1 MNYILHS
8 NILGQNSKIDI
19 SEQKYN
25 ELKKSKGVLFNA
37 LEIEEKYEIILSSYL
52 DFEQKILS
60 ITAKCMVHGHLGYS
74 DFFEIRLSLNVK
86 LINLLTAVKLYV
98 DQVNQNVTKCLECDI
113 NAKNGVDKFFLHE
126 FENNKYYRFMSGL
139 RNYVQHNGL
148 PVHLIN
154 QDSRWKNEFLE
165 HSTEL
170 FTQLS
175 VLKKDKRMK
184 GKYINGIEDE
194 IDLKIATRS
203 YIESIS
209 NVHHSIRDM
218 ITDTT
223 NSSRESIEKARLMY
237 LEKYNEG
244 LIVGLHASKKDGDKQ
259 IESISLLLDWDDVR
273 VKLQAR
279 NKKLVNLGKR
289 FTTGMAKEL

>member
-1 MNYILHS
+1 MNYILHRK
-8 NILGQNSKIDI
+8 ILGQNSKIDI
-19 SEQKYN
+19 SEQKYK
-25 ELKKSKGVLFNA
+25 ELKKSKGVLLNA
-37 LEIEEKYEIILSSYL
+37 LEIEEKYEIILSNYL

-60 ITAKCMVHGHLGYS
+60 ITAKYMVYDHLEYS

-86 LINLLTAVKLYV
+86 LVNLLTAVKLYV
-98 DQVNQNVTKCLECDI
+98 DQVNQNITKCLECDI
-113 NAKNGVDKFFLHE
+113 KAKNRVDKFFSRE
-126 FENNKYYRFMSGL
+126 YDNNKYYKFMSGL

-148 PVHLIN
+148 PVHLIS
-154 QDSRWKNEFLE
+154 QDSSWKNEFLE
-165 HSTEL
+165 YSTEL
-170 FTQLS
+170 FTQPS
-175 VLKKDKRMK
+175 VLKKDKKMK
-184 GKYINGIEDE
+184 GKCIEDMEDE

-223 NSSRESIEKARLMY
+223 NSSRESIEKAHLTY

-244 LIVGLHASKKDGDKQ
+244 LIVGLHASKKDGNKQ

-279 NKKLVNLGKR
+279 NKKLVNLSKR